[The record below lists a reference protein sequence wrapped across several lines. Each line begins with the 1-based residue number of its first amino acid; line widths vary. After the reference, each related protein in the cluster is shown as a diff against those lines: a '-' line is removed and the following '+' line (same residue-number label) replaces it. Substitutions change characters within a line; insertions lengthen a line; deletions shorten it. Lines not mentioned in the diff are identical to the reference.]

1 MSNLISQHFAVQLI
15 CLSDLN
21 VLHELISKKVTKILI
36 KSAILRIFCFQNTQS
51 FTKHFRK

>member
-21 VLHELISKKVTKILI
+21 VLQELISKKVTKILI
-36 KSAILRIFCFQNTQS
+36 KSAILHIFCYQNIQS